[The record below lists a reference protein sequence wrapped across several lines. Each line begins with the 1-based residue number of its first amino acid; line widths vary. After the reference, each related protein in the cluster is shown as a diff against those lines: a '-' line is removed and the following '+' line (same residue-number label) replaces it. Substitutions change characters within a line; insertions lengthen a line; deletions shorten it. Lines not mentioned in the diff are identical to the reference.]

1 MRVRMTDRHK
11 WMLVAG
17 VATTVAAPLAERAL
31 AAAWR
36 GMAGEE
42 PPADAEQH
50 DVDWG
55 RAVAW
60 AAASALVVA
69 VAQMV
74 ARRGAGVVWEQ
85 VTGSR
90 PPAPRKRGRRLAGR

>member
-55 RAVAW
+55 RV
-60 AAASALVVA
+60 
-69 VAQMV
+69 V

>member
-1 MRVRMTDRHK
+1 MRLTNRHK
-11 WMLVAG
+11 WILVAS
-17 VATTVAAPLAERAL
+17 AASTVAAPLAERAL

-36 GMAGEE
+36 GMAGED
-42 PPADAEQH
+42 PPEHAEEH

-90 PPAPRKRGRRLAGR
+90 PPAPKKRRRRLAGR